1 MVDFDLRGRT
11 VLITGGGSGLGRAV
25 AMAAGAQGMQVA
37 IIDTNAEM
45 AEQSCAAVRAGGSD
59 ASYQIVDVRD
69 RSSLAEAVKAFESEL
84 GPIYGAV
91 TCAGISR
98 IAQPED
104 MSEDEWSS
112 VMDINVTGTFNT
124 VQVAGRG
131 MLERRSGSIVLI
143 GSTDSL
149 GGHTLRANYTASKHA
164 VVGLAKSIAIDWGK
178 RGVRVN
184 ALAPGVIDTPLL
196 RANNS
201 QRVIDETFVRRI
213 PQGRMSR
220 AEEQAN
226 ACLFLLSDAAS
237 YITGAVLPVD
247 GGLTA
252 GYFNHLSP

>member
-1 MVDFDLRGRT
+1 MVDFDLHGKT
-11 VLITGGGSGLGRAV
+11 VLITGGGSGIGRAV
-25 AMAAGAQGMQVA
+25 AIAAGAQGMKVA

-59 ASYQIVDVRD
+59 AGYQIVDVRN
-69 RSSLAEAVKAFESEL
+69 RSSLANAVNELESEL
-84 GPIYGAV
+84 GPISGAI

-98 IAQPED
+98 ISLPED
-104 MSEDEWSS
+104 MSEEEWSS

-124 VQVAGRG
+124 VQVVGRG
-131 MLERRSGSIVLI
+131 MLERGYGSIVLV

-164 VVGLAKSIAIDWGK
+164 VVGLAKSIAIDWGT

-184 ALAPGVIDTPLL
+184 TVAPGVIDTPLL

-201 QRVIDETFVRRI
+201 QQVIDETFLRRI

-252 GYFNHLSP
+252 GYFNHVSP